1 MFEWPYYVHTYK
13 LSMNARHVHS
23 VWFTCRGSFGDWDN
37 KTQHYIVEPLS
48 LEDNSVNT
56 SSLNIL
62 PVIGIRYGI
71 TSTHPVIILK
81 TFSPSSYLRTYSHA
95 CACAV
100 RVYVHTYERNG
111 PVLCAVLS
119 HPHCI
124 NQLSLECWV
133 RYLVTWTIFQT
144 VSLLHYPKNYY
155 NPTIPELMHESLPLQ
170 LEQPHS
176 MYLAEDA
183 NEEEGECGMFYHGR
197 SITVNFNGKNKHSS
211 STIL

>member
-1 MFEWPYYVHTYK
+1 MHVLVQCMCMYIHMRGMDQFCLPK
-13 LSMNARHVHS
+13 LS
-23 VWFTCRGSFGDWDN
+23 
-37 KTQHYIVEPLS
+37 
-48 LEDNSVNT
+48 
-56 SSLNIL
+56 
-62 PVIGIRYGI
+62 
-71 TSTHPVIILK
+71 
-81 TFSPSSYLRTYSHA
+81 
-95 CACAV
+95 
-100 RVYVHTYERNG
+100 
-111 PVLCAVLS
+111 VLS

-197 SITVNFNGKNKHSS
+197 SITVNFNTHSS